1 MLSKDFFVVAVELGI
16 VSFLSSIEL
25 LAVGS
30 IGRGALK
37 RFLDYSTE
45 SFTCLQGR
53 FLVPAPIPH

>member
-1 MLSKDFFVVAVELGI
+1 MLSRDFFVVAVLGI

-37 RFLDYSTE
+37 RFLDYYH
-45 SFTCLQGR
+45 GR
-53 FLVPAPIPH
+53 FYYLSIFMVVIKRNA

>member
-1 MLSKDFFVVAVELGI
+1 MLSRDFFVVAVLGI

-37 RFLDYSTE
+37 RFLDYYHV
-45 SFTCLQGR
+45 R
-53 FLVPAPIPH
+53 FYQVHIFIRFDTMTPK